1 MALFLSGELIPVLG
15 FVCKREADRIF
26 VARGYFEALGQN
38 TFVYFSPSV
47 QLSLLRRVRRRNLWY
62 LKHLRIDL

>member
-47 QLSLLRRVRRRNLWY
+47 QLSLLRRIGGRNLWY

>member
-47 QLSLLRRVRRRNLWY
+47 QLSLRRSDRRKESLVFKTSPN
-62 LKHLRIDL
+62 

>member
-1 MALFLSGELIPVLG
+1 MALFLSGELIPVLS

-26 VARGYFEALGQN
+26 VARDYFEALGQN

-47 QLSLLRRVRRRNLWY
+47 QLSLRLSDRREESLVFKTSPN
-62 LKHLRIDL
+62 

>member
-1 MALFLSGELIPVLG
+1 MALFLSGELIPVLA

-26 VARGYFEALGQN
+26 VARDYFEALGQN

-47 QLSLLRRVRRRNLWY
+47 QLSLRLSDRREESLVFKTSPN
-62 LKHLRIDL
+62 

>member
-47 QLSLLRRVRRRNLWY
+47 QLSLLRRVRGRNLWY

>member
-47 QLSLLRRVRRRNLWY
+47 QLSLRRSNRRKESLVFKTSPN
-62 LKHLRIDL
+62 